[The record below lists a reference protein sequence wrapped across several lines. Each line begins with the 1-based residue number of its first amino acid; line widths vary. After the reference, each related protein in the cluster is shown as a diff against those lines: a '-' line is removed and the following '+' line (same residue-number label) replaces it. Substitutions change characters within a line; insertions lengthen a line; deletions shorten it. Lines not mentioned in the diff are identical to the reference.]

1 MQVISQPLICRK
13 QLPPETLE
21 ISHHGYVPDSVAA
34 PQETYSEVVVNNVDL
49 AQLELN
55 LQLFS
60 EVEGLHETAK
70 LCKGDD
76 HTNSNF
82 DAKRCCH
89 SWLIK

>member
-1 MQVISQPLICRK
+1 M
-13 QLPPETLE
+13 
-21 ISHHGYVPDSVAA
+21 PDSVVA
-34 PQETYSEVVVNNVDL
+34 PQETYSEAVVNNVDL

-60 EVEGLHETAK
+60 KIEGLHETAK

-76 HTNSNF
+76 HMNSTF
-82 DAKRCCH
+82 DPKRWCH

>member
-1 MQVISQPLICRK
+1 M
-13 QLPPETLE
+13 
-21 ISHHGYVPDSVAA
+21 PDSVVA
-34 PQETYSEVVVNNVDL
+34 PQETYSEVVVTNVDL

-76 HTNSNF
+76 HEQY
-82 DAKRCCH
+82 
-89 SWLIK
+89 L